1 MTVTAPGKPIPIPT
15 DFPVEWANPVDA
27 RKHWQFE
34 GVHYPDPMMPLEFEL
49 MAAIYGG
56 GMNTGARAYDLPI
69 RIEARQINTYLY
81 AAVTP
86 LGAPPDAVLRLMLG
100 LKRLWPGLV
109 AAIERKAIAGQV
121 AGFLNKLEPVIAR
134 LGAYWHEELLPEV
147 QRYLSEWQAFD
158 LAAASLAELPAHLET
173 TLTRA
178 RRVGD
183 IHFLIVFPYLL
194 ALSQFDDLYREL
206 FPAAAPF
213 DSYRLL
219 QGFDNKSLAGD
230 RALWKLSRKA
240 KTMPEVRHILEQ
252 EPAGQVMA
260 ALSQAAT
267 GQIFLEEFQAYLAEF
282 GQRGDKFS
290 TIAEVSWLED
300 PTPAIKSLKDYLP
313 RPDQDMTA
321 DLAAE
326 AIERERLVAEAR
338 AHLHPQPQAV
348 RDRFAALLT
357 AAQTAIV
364 IHADHGY
371 WIDYCALYQVR
382 RVLLAVGQRLAGAGV
397 ITAEADLFYLTL
409 AEIKTVIGMLLENQ
423 QPPDRR
429 TLVAERKAEVAHFR
443 TIQPPP
449 MLGTMPLAA
458 PPENPLSRAM
468 VKLDGTGPLPPAE
481 NGRGPTVLQGN
492 GASPGVVRGPARI
505 VHSLSQAGKL
515 QAGDILIARTIA
527 PPWTPLYAT
536 VAAVVAENG
545 GILSHGA
552 ILAREYRLPAV
563 FGAVAA
569 TQQFKDGQIVE
580 VDGTAG
586 TIRLISAN

>member
-1 MTVTAPGKPIPIPT
+1 MTVTAPGRPIPPPA
-15 DFPVEWANPVDA
+15 DFPVRWANPADA

-34 GVHYPDPMMPLEFEL
+34 GVHYPDPMTGLEFEL
-49 MAAIYGG
+49 MATIYGG
-56 GMNTGARAYDLPI
+56 GMNTAAQVYELPI
-69 RIEARQINTYLY
+69 RVEARQVNTYFY
-81 AAVTP
+81 GAVTP
-86 LGAPPDAVLRLMLG
+86 LGAPPDVVIRLMLR
-100 LKRLWPGLV
+100 LKRVWPGL
-109 AAIERKAIAGQV
+109 IEAVEQKAIGGQV
-121 AGFLNKLEPVIAR
+121 ARFLNKLNPVIAR
-134 LGAYWHEELLPEV
+134 LGAYWYEELLPEV
-147 QRYLSEWQAFD
+147 QHYLTDWQAFD
-158 LAAASLAELPAHLET
+158 LTASLADLQAHLET

-194 ALSQFDDLYREL
+194 ALSQFDDLYGEL
-206 FPAAAPF
+206 FPTAALF

-240 KTMPEVRHILEQ
+240 KSLPEVRHILEQ
-252 EPAGQVMA
+252 EPSSQVMA
-260 ALSQAAT
+260 ALSQSAT
-267 GQIFLEEFQAYLAEF
+267 GQIFLEELQAYLAEF

-290 TIAEVSWLED
+290 TIADVSWLED
-300 PTPAIKSLKDYLP
+300 PTPAIKSLKDYMP
-313 RPDQDMTA
+313 QPDQDMAA

-338 AHLHPQPQAV
+338 EQLQTQPQAV
-348 RDRFAALLT
+348 RDRFDALLT

-382 RVLLAVGQRLAGAGV
+382 RVLLALGQRLVEGQV
-397 ITAEADLFYLTL
+397 ITTKSDLFYLTL
-409 AEIKTVIGMLLENQ
+409 AEIKAVTEALLQ
-423 QPPDRR
+423 TQKGPDQRA
-429 TLVAERKAEVAHFR
+429 LVAERQAEVAHFR
-443 TIQPPP
+443 TIRPPA

-458 PPENPLSRAM
+458 PPANPLSRAL
-468 VKLDGTGPLPPAE
+468 VKLDGTGPLPATE
-481 NGRGPTVLQGN
+481 NGAGLTILQGN

-505 VHSLSQAGKL
+505 VHSLSQADKL
-515 QAGDILIARTIA
+515 QAGDILIAGTIA

-563 FGAVAA
+563 FGAIAA
-569 TQQFKDGQIVE
+569 THHFQDGQIVE

-586 TIRLISAN
+586 TIRLISAS